1 MDRLT
6 RQERLTMPNTRLSD
20 RLSEHLNRVECL
32 AIAGISPPPEW
43 DSLRERLTDYQRL
56 PLKAADRLVA
66 AVVAP
71 TKGAD
76 VTELHALA
84 LAETASPPQQAEV
97 DNQVTAA
104 VEHRLLEIYSKVA
117 QANYKKAAASF
128 DAIAKN
134 LARAVSTVDPETPA
148 AVMARVDTP
157 DEHRRA
163 WSDAETAAHQ
173 LTALVELLIAAA
185 ELAGTTIDLV
195 EGVPAL
201 CVDFGSLH
209 RRRAWEA
216 WETGNDTRT
225 QRWGAVTKLGATIR
239 ACPLD
244 EFQPY
249 RRPALKEL
257 RQEQVPG
264 APRGTI
270 RQYEYD
276 PEDGYQAEAIN
287 PFHDN
292 GRLIAG

>member
-1 MDRLT
+1 
-6 RQERLTMPNTRLSD
+6 MPNTRLSD
-20 RLSEHLNRVECL
+20 RLSDHINRVETLCV
-32 AIAGISPPPEW
+32 AGIAPPAEW
-43 DSLRERLTDYQRL
+43 DALRERLTDYQKL
-56 PLKAADRLVA
+56 PLAAADRLVA

-76 VTELHALA
+76 VTTLHALA
-84 LAETASPPQQAEV
+84 LAETATPPQQAEI

-104 VEHRLLEIYSKVA
+104 VEHRLFEIYSKSA
-117 QANYKKAAASF
+117 LANYRKACAAFDSIATTFKRAAS
-128 DAIAKN
+128 II
-134 LARAVSTVDPETPA
+134 DPETDA
-148 AVMARVDTP
+148 AIMAKVDTP

-163 WSDAETAAHQ
+163 WSDAQTAAYQ

-201 CVDFGSLH
+201 CVDWGSAH
-209 RRRAWEA
+209 RRRAWEC
-216 WETGNDTRT
+216 WETTGSRT
-225 QRWGAVTKLGATIR
+225 SRWGAVVKLGATIR

-244 EFQPY
+244 EYQPY
-249 RRPALKEL
+249 LRPPPKEL

-264 APRGTI
+264 APRGTV

-276 PEDGYQAEAIN
+276 PCDGFQAEAID